1 MSGQPRLTREM
12 ERRLAA
18 LISTSVGG
26 GRTALGW
33 SKAEVAR
40 RAGVSA
46 SVVSRIEAGAV
57 QHVGIRAICS
67 VLETLGVDARLLLE
81 GPTVLTDGSQRDAV
95 HARLCGHLAGRLAAL
110 GWETALEVEVSQG
123 RIHGFVDVM
132 AFRPADRALI
142 CDETKSE
149 IHDAG
154 AIIRALRWYA
164 NHAWDAARSLGWKP
178 ARVVPI
184 LTVLDSDDVVTRLR
198 ENRQLVEAAF
208 PVRAAQLRA
217 WIDDPGVPLSEG
229 FGLAGIDPASR
240 RRAWLRATAVDARR
254 VVPPYR
260 NYADFANGERR

>member
-1 MSGQPRLTREM
+1 M

-18 LISTSVGG
+18 MISTSVGG

-46 SVVSRIEAGAV
+46 SVVSRVEAGSSE
-57 QHVGIRAICS
+57 HVGLRAICA
-67 VLETLGVDARLLLE
+67 VLDAVGVDARLFLE
-81 GPTVLTDGSQRDAV
+81 GPIVLTDGPQHDGV

-110 GWETALEVEVSQG
+110 GWETAIEVEVSEG
-123 RIHGFVDVM
+123 RMRGFVDVM

-149 IHDAG
+149 IHDFG
-154 AIIRALRWYA
+154 AIIRTLRWYA
-164 NHAWDAARSLGWKP
+164 NHAWDAAQALGWRP

-184 LTVLDSDDVVTRLR
+184 LTVLDSDDVATRLR
-198 ENRQLVEAAF
+198 ENRALVGAAF
-208 PVRAAQLRA
+208 PVRVGQLRA
-217 WIDDPGVPLSEG
+217 WTEDHRAPLAGG
-229 FGLAGIDPASR
+229 FGLAAIDPASR
-240 RRAWLRATAVDARR
+240 RRAWLRTTAIDARR

-260 NYADFANGERR
+260 NYADFANRERR